1 MGTEKI
7 GRLLR
12 LTNKI
17 RKSDQNVEELSNEG
31 LPLFV
36 HFSGSKENGVS
47 WCPDCVVAEP
57 IIESTLEKE
66 AKEPTNYLYIG
77 VGGLAFWK
85 DPNCIFRTDPM
96 TKLKSVPTVFKW
108 GSAEN
113 RIEEEKCA
121 KADFVAMLFDE

>member
-1 MGTEKI
+1 MIDFFTG
-7 GRLLR
+7 
-12 LTNKI
+12 
-17 RKSDQNVEELSNEG
+17 Q
-31 LPLFV
+31 
-36 HFSGSKENGVS
+36 S

-57 IIESTLEKE
+57 VIESTLEKE

>member
-1 MGTEKI
+1 MGNTEKI

-12 LTNKI
+12 LANKI
-17 RKSDQNVEELSNEG
+17 RKSIQNVEGFDAFKSKVEELSKEG

-66 AKEPTNYLYIG
+66 AKEPNPRI
-77 VGGLAFWK
+77 
-85 DPNCIFRTDPM
+85 IFT
-96 TKLKSVPTVFKW
+96 S
-108 GSAEN
+108 GSAAWPSGKTPTAFSGP
-113 RIEEEKCA
+113 IP
-121 KADFVAMLFDE
+121 

>member
-1 MGTEKI
+1 MGNTEKI

-12 LTNKI
+12 LANKI
-17 RKSDQNVEELSNEG
+17 RKSVQNVEGFDAFKSKVEELSKEG

-66 AKEPTNYLYIG
+66 AKEP
-77 VGGLAFWK
+77 
-85 DPNCIFRTDPM
+85 M

-113 RIEEEKCA
+113 RIEEEK
-121 KADFVAMLFDE
+121 